1 MNRRILLIEDEPG
14 LRLVLSDVLSSEGYV
29 VEAAADGDRGFQ
41 LAAGE
46 YFDMLILDV
55 GLPKKNGFDLL
66 RDLRQR
72 GTPTPAIML
81 TARGQ
86 VVDKILG
93 LKLGADDYLTKPF
106 DTGELLA
113 RIEAI
118 LRRLPATNAPLAD
131 VYAFGDVRVDS
142 RRAVVTRA
150 GEPVELAAREYQLL
164 RFLIENRETVLS
176 RDELLDRVWGY
187 DAMPITRT
195 VDVHIGLLRQ
205 KLEPNPR
212 APQYILTVHGLG
224 YKFVG

>member
-1 MNRRILLIEDEPG
+1 MNFRILLIEDDPG
-14 LRLVLSDVLSSEGYV
+14 LSLILSDALANEGYTI
-29 VEAAADGDRGFQ
+29 ATATDGLQGFE
-41 LAAGE
+41 LATSE
-46 YFDMLILDV
+46 YFDLLILDV
-55 GLPKKNGFDLL
+55 GLPKKNGFDVL

-72 GTPTPAIML
+72 AVLTPALML

-113 RIEAI
+113 RIEAV
-118 LRRLPATNAPLAD
+118 LRRVPAATAPSSD
-131 VYAFGDVRVDS
+131 IYTFGDVRVDF

-150 GEPVELAAREYQLL
+150 GLPVEMPAREYQLL
-164 RFLIENRETVLS
+164 RFLIEHRDAVHS
-176 RDELLDRVWGY
+176 RDELLDKVWGY
-187 DAMPITRT
+187 DAMPTTRT

-212 APQYILTVHGLG
+212 IPEFILTVHGLG

>member
-1 MNRRILLIEDEPG
+1 
-14 LRLVLSDVLSSEGYV
+14 
-29 VEAAADGDRGFQ
+29 
-41 LAAGE
+41 
-46 YFDMLILDV
+46 
-55 GLPKKNGFDLL
+55 
-66 RDLRQR
+66 
-72 GTPTPAIML
+72 
-81 TARGQ
+81 

-118 LRRLPATNAPLAD
+118 LRRAPAAEASTAD
-131 VYAFGDVRVDS
+131 VYVFGDVRVDF

-150 GEPVELAAREYQLL
+150 GEPVELPAREYQLL
-164 RFLIENRETVLS
+164 RFLIENREAILS
-176 RDELLDRVWGY
+176 RDELLDKVWGY
-187 DAMPITRT
+187 DAMPTTRT

-212 APQYILTVHGLG
+212 LPQYILTVHGLG